1 MEHNYS
7 LWKKQ
12 RIHKM
17 DKLQSLFCGYI
28 NKHYC
33 AVPISM
39 DIVSECIRFSGCYT
53 VDRFVRENIKTL
65 APEPFRWSH
74 YNINWNRNDAELV
87 QVHNSKVPNE
97 VIKNRW
103 NLYPILNSVHS
114 EQNVPNTMTWLYIKY
129 QDIVMIYMYIT
140 DENGA
145 SFGTRLTEDN
155 IATVVPSLFVDGQI
169 NVSLD
174 GFKSA
179 VDPILDE
186 YKTMLFKNNH
196 KKSHSHSVNGL
207 EQTINIH
214 DGLNQNPI
222 NFV

>member
-1 MEHNYS
+1 MIE
-7 LWKKQ
+7 
-12 RIHKM
+12 
-17 DKLQSLFCGYI
+17 
-28 NKHYC
+28 
-33 AVPISM
+33 
-39 DIVSECIRFSGCYT
+39 
-53 VDRFVRENIKTL
+53 
-65 APEPFRWSH
+65 
-74 YNINWNRNDAELV
+74 
-87 QVHNSKVPNE
+87 
-97 VIKNRW
+97 NRW

-129 QDIVMIYMYIT
+129 DDIVMIYMYIT

-145 SFGTRLTEDN
+145 SYGTRLTEDN

-179 VDPILDE
+179 IDPILDE

-214 DGLNQNPI
+214 DGLNQNLI